1 MSSIVRGARLVARG
15 VACVLVASLI
25 SLSLVRGAAAQ
36 AAPDYT
42 MNAGDQIDIS
52 VWKEP
57 DLTRPVIVRP
67 DGKFSFPLAGEINAA
82 GRTVVQIQ
90 NDLVAKLKTYIPEP
104 VVTASVKSLDGYR
117 VYVIGQVTHPGA
129 ITMNPRM
136 NVLQALTVAGGMT
149 PFAALNDIIVLRGAS
164 GPNQRMLPFHY
175 GEVSK
180 GKNLGQNVQLEAGDV
195 IIVP

>member
-1 MSSIVRGARLVARG
+1 MSSIVRGARWVARG
-15 VACVLVASLI
+15 LACVLVASLV

-42 MNAGDQIDIS
+42 INAGDQLDVS

-117 VYVIGQVTHPGA
+117 GYVDGKCKRKWA
-129 ITMNPRM
+129 IT
-136 NVLQALTVAGGMT
+136 
-149 PFAALNDIIVLRGAS
+149 
-164 GPNQRMLPFHY
+164 
-175 GEVSK
+175 
-180 GKNLGQNVQLEAGDV
+180 V
-195 IIVP
+195 IKLHNEIN

>member
-1 MSSIVRGARLVARG
+1 MSSIVRGARWVARG
-15 VACVLVASLI
+15 VACVLVASLV

-42 MNAGDQIDIS
+42 INAGDQIDVS

-67 DGKFSFPLAGEINAA
+67 DGKFSFPIAGEIKAA
-82 GRTVVQIQ
+82 GRTVVQ
-90 NDLVAKLKTYIPEP
+90 NLKDLVAKLKTYIPYL
-104 VVTASVKSLDGYR
+104 VVTASVKGLDGYR

-136 NVLQALTVAGGMT
+136 NVLQALTVA
-149 PFAALNDIIVLRGAS
+149 
-164 GPNQRMLPFHY
+164 
-175 GEVSK
+175 
-180 GKNLGQNVQLEAGDV
+180 
-195 IIVP
+195 